1 MTPDFILQILLAIC
15 AGAGVYAAIKS
26 DLTRAIIT
34 AERAEK
40 DAGEAHQRLNLHID
54 NHNERASHAS

>member
-1 MTPDFILQILLAIC
+1 MSVEFVLQLIIGLG
-15 AGAGVYAAIKS
+15 AGAGVYAAIKA

-40 DAGEAHQRLNLHID
+40 DAGEAHQRINLHIE
-54 NHNERASHAS
+54 NHHR

>member
-1 MTPDFILQILLAIC
+1 MEILLQLLAAIA
-15 AGAGVYAAIKS
+15 AGAGVYAAIRA

-40 DAGEAHQRLNLHID
+40 DAGELRGRLD
-54 NHNERASHAS
+54 NHLEHHPESRAEVRV